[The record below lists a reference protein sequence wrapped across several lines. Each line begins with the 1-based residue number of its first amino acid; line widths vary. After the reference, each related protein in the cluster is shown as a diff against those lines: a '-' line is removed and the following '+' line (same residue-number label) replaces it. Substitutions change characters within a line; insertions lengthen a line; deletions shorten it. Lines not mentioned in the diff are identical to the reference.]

1 MGEEALRTIYLAG
14 GCFWGVEA
22 FMSHVS
28 GVIETRVGY
37 ANGTT
42 ENPTYQEVCTGR
54 TGHTETVEVHY
65 NANAVSL
72 NSILKAFFEII
83 DPTSVNR
90 QGNDVGSQYRTGVY
104 YVRPEDR
111 EVVSKVFDEI
121 RQAYSQPLVTEL
133 KPLENFSIAEEYHQ
147 KYLEKNPNGYCHV
160 DMSKL
165 KGLEESLIR

>member
-1 MGEEALRTIYLAG
+1 MGGEVLLVIYLAG

-22 FMSHVS
+22 FISQIP
-28 GVIETRVGY
+28 GVVETRVGY

-54 TGHTETVEVHY
+54 TGHTETVEVRY
-65 NANAVSL
+65 NPSVASL
-72 NSILKAFFEII
+72 NSVLKAFFEII

-111 EVVSKVFDEI
+111 EIVSKVFEEI
-121 RQAYSQPLVTEL
+121 RKTYSLPLATEL
-133 KPLENFSIAEEYHQ
+133 KPLENFSVAEEYHQ
-147 KYLEKNPNGYCHV
+147 KYLEKNPNGYCHI

-165 KGLEESLIR
+165 KELGYR